1 MKKVGVV
8 LSGCGV
14 YDGAEIHETVL
25 TLLAI
30 ARNGAQA
37 VCFAPD
43 KQQADVINHL
53 TGEPMQETR
62 NVLIEAA
69 RITRGDIRPLAQAVS
84 TELDALIVPGGF
96 GAAKNLSNFASQ
108 GSESRV
114 DSDLAALAVAMHQ
127 AGKPLGFMCIAPAM
141 LPKIFDFPL
150 RLTIGTDIDT
160 AEVLEEM
167 GAEHVPCPVDDI
179 VVDEDNKIVTTPPI
193 CWRRTSLRP
202 RVVSINWY
210 HVCWCWLNEKGVTAF
225 LRRIFLRAV
234 VVLAVF
240 WGGGIALFSVMPVP
254 FSAVMVE
261 RQLSAWLSGDFGYV
275 AHSDWVSMDE
285 ISPWMGLAVI
295 AAEDQKFPEHWGFDV
310 SAIEKALAHN
320 ERNENRIRGAS
331 TLSQQT
337 AKNLFLWDG
346 RSWVRKGLEAG
357 LTLGMETVWSK
368 KRILTVYLNIAEFG
382 DGVFGVEAAA
392 QRYFHKPASRL
403 SLSEAALLAAVLP
416 NPLRFKANAPS
427 GYVRSRQAWIMR
439 QMRQLGGESF
449 MRENKLY

>member
-1 MKKVGVV
+1 M
-8 LSGCGV
+8 
-14 YDGAEIHETVL
+14 
-25 TLLAI
+25 
-30 ARNGAQA
+30 R
-37 VCFAPD
+37 
-43 KQQADVINHL
+43 
-53 TGEPMQETR
+53 
-62 NVLIEAA
+62 
-69 RITRGDIRPLAQAVS
+69 
-84 TELDALIVPGGF
+84 
-96 GAAKNLSNFASQ
+96 
-108 GSESRV
+108 
-114 DSDLAALAVAMHQ
+114 
-127 AGKPLGFMCIAPAM
+127 
-141 LPKIFDFPL
+141 
-150 RLTIGTDIDT
+150 
-160 AEVLEEM
+160 
-167 GAEHVPCPVDDI
+167 
-179 VVDEDNKIVTTPPI
+179 
-193 CWRRTSLRP
+193 
-202 RVVSINWY
+202 
-210 HVCWCWLNEKGVTAF
+210 KGVTAF
-225 LRRIFLRAV
+225 LRRIFLRIV
-234 VVLAVF
+234 IVLAVF
-240 WGGGIALFSVMPVP
+240 WGGGIALFSVLPVP

-261 RQLSAWLSGDFGYV
+261 RQIGAWLSGDFRYV

-295 AAEDQKFPEHWGFDV
+295 AAEDQKFPQHWGFDV

-403 SLSEAALLAAVLP
+403 SLSESALLAAVLP
-416 NPLRFKANAPS
+416 NPIRFKANAPS
-427 GYVRSRQAWIMR
+427 GYVRNRQAWIMR

>member
-1 MKKVGVV
+1 M
-8 LSGCGV
+8 
-14 YDGAEIHETVL
+14 
-25 TLLAI
+25 
-30 ARNGAQA
+30 
-37 VCFAPD
+37 
-43 KQQADVINHL
+43 
-53 TGEPMQETR
+53 
-62 NVLIEAA
+62 
-69 RITRGDIRPLAQAVS
+69 
-84 TELDALIVPGGF
+84 
-96 GAAKNLSNFASQ
+96 
-108 GSESRV
+108 
-114 DSDLAALAVAMHQ
+114 
-127 AGKPLGFMCIAPAM
+127 
-141 LPKIFDFPL
+141 
-150 RLTIGTDIDT
+150 
-160 AEVLEEM
+160 
-167 GAEHVPCPVDDI
+167 
-179 VVDEDNKIVTTPPI
+179 
-193 CWRRTSLRP
+193 RT
-202 RVVSINWY
+202 
-210 HVCWCWLNEKGVTAF
+210 GVTAF

-240 WGGGIALFSVMPVP
+240 WGGGIVLFSVMPVP

>member
-1 MKKVGVV
+1 M
-8 LSGCGV
+8 
-14 YDGAEIHETVL
+14 
-25 TLLAI
+25 
-30 ARNGAQA
+30 
-37 VCFAPD
+37 
-43 KQQADVINHL
+43 
-53 TGEPMQETR
+53 
-62 NVLIEAA
+62 
-69 RITRGDIRPLAQAVS
+69 
-84 TELDALIVPGGF
+84 
-96 GAAKNLSNFASQ
+96 
-108 GSESRV
+108 
-114 DSDLAALAVAMHQ
+114 
-127 AGKPLGFMCIAPAM
+127 
-141 LPKIFDFPL
+141 
-150 RLTIGTDIDT
+150 
-160 AEVLEEM
+160 
-167 GAEHVPCPVDDI
+167 
-179 VVDEDNKIVTTPPI
+179 
-193 CWRRTSLRP
+193 RT
-202 RVVSINWY
+202 
-210 HVCWCWLNEKGVTAF
+210 GVTAF

-234 VVLAVF
+234 IVLGVF

-254 FSAVMVE
+254 FSVVMVE
-261 RQLSAWLSGDFGYV
+261 RQLGAWLSGDFGYV

>member
-1 MKKVGVV
+1 MK
-8 LSGCGV
+8 
-14 YDGAEIHETVL
+14 
-25 TLLAI
+25 
-30 ARNGAQA
+30 
-37 VCFAPD
+37 
-43 KQQADVINHL
+43 
-53 TGEPMQETR
+53 
-62 NVLIEAA
+62 
-69 RITRGDIRPLAQAVS
+69 
-84 TELDALIVPGGF
+84 
-96 GAAKNLSNFASQ
+96 
-108 GSESRV
+108 
-114 DSDLAALAVAMHQ
+114 
-127 AGKPLGFMCIAPAM
+127 
-141 LPKIFDFPL
+141 
-150 RLTIGTDIDT
+150 
-160 AEVLEEM
+160 
-167 GAEHVPCPVDDI
+167 
-179 VVDEDNKIVTTPPI
+179 
-193 CWRRTSLRP
+193 
-202 RVVSINWY
+202 
-210 HVCWCWLNEKGVTAF
+210 KGVTAF

-234 VVLAVF
+234 IVLAVF

-261 RQLSAWLSGDFGYV
+261 RQLGAWLSGDFGYV

-285 ISPWMGLAVI
+285 ISVWMGLAVI

-403 SLSEAALLAAVLP
+403 TLSEAALLAAVLP

>member
-1 MKKVGVV
+1 M
-8 LSGCGV
+8 
-14 YDGAEIHETVL
+14 
-25 TLLAI
+25 
-30 ARNGAQA
+30 R
-37 VCFAPD
+37 
-43 KQQADVINHL
+43 
-53 TGEPMQETR
+53 
-62 NVLIEAA
+62 
-69 RITRGDIRPLAQAVS
+69 
-84 TELDALIVPGGF
+84 
-96 GAAKNLSNFASQ
+96 
-108 GSESRV
+108 
-114 DSDLAALAVAMHQ
+114 
-127 AGKPLGFMCIAPAM
+127 
-141 LPKIFDFPL
+141 
-150 RLTIGTDIDT
+150 
-160 AEVLEEM
+160 
-167 GAEHVPCPVDDI
+167 
-179 VVDEDNKIVTTPPI
+179 
-193 CWRRTSLRP
+193 
-202 RVVSINWY
+202 
-210 HVCWCWLNEKGVTAF
+210 KGVTAF

-416 NPLRFKANAPS
+416 NPLRFNANAPS